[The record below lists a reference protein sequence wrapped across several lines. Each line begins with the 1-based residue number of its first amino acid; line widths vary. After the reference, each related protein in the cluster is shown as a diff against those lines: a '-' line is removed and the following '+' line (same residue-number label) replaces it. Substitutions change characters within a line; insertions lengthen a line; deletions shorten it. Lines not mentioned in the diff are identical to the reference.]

1 MTPIHPI
8 AVRSAGTRRRAGLL
22 TLALA
27 AVTGC
32 HDDSLAP
39 ATPDQSTP
47 AL

>member
-1 MTPIHPI
+1 VTPIHPI